1 MEAWIARILVL
12 SILVL
17 LCFAVIRTGI
27 WIWGYFTDTKE
38 TFQGA
43 KVLELQERE
52 PETKLVIL
60 DAGHGGRDQGTSG
73 GEAIEKDINLEVVKK
88 LAELLEDDNIMV
100 GFTREDDTKIGLEER
115 ASFANESEADLFV
128 SLHCNYCEGDAGVQG
143 LECYYREDSEEGKVF
158 AEKIVEAIGSEA
170 GITNRGTRTANF
182 RVLTKTQ
189 MPAVLIEMGYLS
201 NAEERK
207 KMAEKDYQKIL
218 AEKIA
223 EGVRAMLEDSAL
235 EE

>member
-1 MEAWIARILVL
+1 M
-12 SILVL
+12 
-17 LCFAVIRTGI
+17 
-27 WIWGYFTDTKE
+27 
-38 TFQGA
+38 
-43 KVLELQERE
+43 
-52 PETKLVIL
+52 
-60 DAGHGGRDQGTSG
+60 
-73 GEAIEKDINLEVVKK
+73 
-88 LAELLEDDNIMV
+88 
-100 GFTREDDTKIGLEER
+100 
-115 ASFANESEADLFV
+115 
-128 SLHCNYCEGDAGVQG
+128 QG